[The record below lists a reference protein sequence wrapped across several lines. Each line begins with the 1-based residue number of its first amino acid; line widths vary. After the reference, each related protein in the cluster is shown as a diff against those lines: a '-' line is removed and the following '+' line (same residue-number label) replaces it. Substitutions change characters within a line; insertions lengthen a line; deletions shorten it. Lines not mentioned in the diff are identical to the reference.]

1 MDQNQE
7 QNSPAT
13 EPVADD
19 ASAIMQLAEKADTG
33 VTAATVDQT
42 EPEATQPKEEAAK
55 TPAPAAAVSPQ
66 AEETKQDEADA
77 PKERTPYQQALDR
90 KQKDEARLDRSWK
103 RLHEEKE
110 EIRRQREQLARQPE
124 SPGNVKDPGKT
135 YEDLARDYRNKGDH
149 KMADLALEKAE
160 EARAQARQADDVPE
174 PDAHFSKP
182 AFQRSWAGVRDTLIR
197 QDPTLADPANP
208 VVKIANDLVNDKE
221 MGPIARSHP
230 NGLKAAVGIA
240 RLMIEANAHRLQVQK
255 LREEVKRL
263 SSLTSVEGG
272 NGWNASSRKSPDDM
286 SDAEREAHL
295 RRAMLNADGA

>member
-13 EPVADD
+13 ETVTDD
-19 ASAIMQLAEKADTG
+19 VSAIMQLAEKADTG
-33 VTAATVDQT
+33 VTAETVDQPQ
-42 EPEATQPKEEAAK
+42 PEATQPKEEAAK
-55 TPAPAAAVSPQ
+55 TPAPAAAVSPK
-66 AEETKQDEADA
+66 ADEPKQDEEA
-77 PKERTPYQQALDR
+77 PPERTPYQQAVDR
-90 KQKDEARLDRSWK
+90 KQKDDARLDRSWK
-103 RLHEEKE
+103 KLHEEKE

-149 KMADLALEKAE
+149 KMAELAQEKAE
-160 EARAQARQADDVPE
+160 EARDKVRQADSVPE
-174 PDAHFSKP
+174 PDANWSKP
-182 AFQRSWAGVRDTLIR
+182 AFQRGWADVRDTLIR
-197 QDPTLADPANP
+197 QDPTLADVANP
-208 VVKIANDLVNDKE
+208 VVKIANDLVNDE
-221 MGPIARSHP
+221 ETGPIARSHP

-263 SSLTSVEGG
+263 SSLTSVEAG
-272 NGWNASSRKSPDDM
+272 NGWNASSRRSPDDM
-286 SDAEREAHL
+286 SDVEREAHL

>member
-7 QNSPAT
+7 QNSPAA
-13 EPVADD
+13 EPAADD
-19 ASAIMQLAEKADTG
+19 VSAIMQLAEKADTG
-33 VTAATVDQT
+33 VTAETVDRT
-42 EPEATQPKEEAAK
+42 EPEATQPKEEAAN
-55 TPAPAAAVSPQ
+55 TPAPAAAVSPK
-66 AEETKQDEADA
+66 ADEPKPDEDA
-77 PKERTPYQQALDR
+77 PKERTPYQQAVDR
-90 KQKDEARLDRSWK
+90 KQKDEERLDRSWK
-103 RLHEEKE
+103 KLHEEKE
-110 EIRRQREQLARQPE
+110 EIRRQREQLARQPV

-149 KMADLALEKAE
+149 KMAELALEKAE
-160 EARAQARQADDVPE
+160 EAREQVRQVDEVPK
-174 PDAHFSKP
+174 PDAHFDKP
-182 AFQRSWAGVRDTLIR
+182 AFRRGWADVRDTLIR
-197 QDPTLADPANP
+197 QDPSLANVDNP

-272 NGWNASSRKSPDDM
+272 NGWNASSRRSPDDM

>member
-7 QNSPAT
+7 QNSPVIDT
-13 EPVADD
+13 VTDD
-19 ASAIMQLAEKADTG
+19 VSVIMQLAEKADTG
-33 VTAATVDQT
+33 VTAETVDQPQ
-42 EPEATQPKEEAAK
+42 PEATQPKEEAAK
-55 TPAPAAAVSPQ
+55 TPAPAAAESLKADEP
-66 AEETKQDEADA
+66 KQDEEA
-77 PKERTPYQQALDR
+77 PPERTPYQQAVDR
-90 KQKDEARLDRSWK
+90 KQKDDARLDRSWK
-103 RLHEEKE
+103 KLHEEKE

-135 YEDLARDYRNKGDH
+135 YEELARDYRNKGDH
-149 KMADLALEKAE
+149 KMAELALEKAE
-160 EARAQARQADDVPE
+160 EARDKVRQADSVPE
-174 PDAHFSKP
+174 PDAHWDKP
-182 AFQRSWAGVRDTLIR
+182 AFQRGWSGVRDTLIR

-272 NGWNASSRKSPDDM
+272 NGWNASSRRSPDDM

>member
-1 MDQNQE
+1 MEQNQE

-13 EPVADD
+13 EPAAAD

-33 VTAATVDQT
+33 VTAETVDQT
-42 EPEATQPKEEAAK
+42 EPEATQPGEEAAK
-55 TPAPAAAVSPQ
+55 DPAPAAAESPQ
-66 AEETKQDEADA
+66 AERTEQDEA

-110 EIRRQREQLARQPE
+110 DLRRQREQLARQPE
-124 SPGNVKDPGKT
+124 NPGKEKDPGRI
-135 YEDLARDYRNKGDH
+135 YAELARDFRNKGDH
-149 KMADLALEKAE
+149 KMAELALEKAE
-160 EARAQARQADDVPE
+160 ELREKARESETVPN
-174 PDAHFSKP
+174 PDAHWDKP
-182 AFQRSWAGVRDTLIR
+182 AFQRGWAEARDTLIR

-208 VVKIANDLVNDKE
+208 VVRIANDLVNDKE

>member
-1 MDQNQE
+1 MEQNQE
-7 QNSPAT
+7 QNTPAT
-13 EPVADD
+13 EPGADHP
-19 ASAIMQLAEKADTG
+19 SAIMHLPEQADAG
-33 VTAATVDQT
+33 APPVAPDQT
-42 EPEATQPKEEAAK
+42 QAEPAKPKEEAA
-55 TPAPAAAVSPQ
+55 TNPAPAAAESPG
-66 AEETKQDEADA
+66 ADDAKPDEEA
-77 PKERTPYQQALDR
+77 PKERTPYQEAVDR
-90 KQKDEARLDRSWK
+90 KQKDAARLDRSWK

-110 EIRRQREQLARQPE
+110 ELRRQREELARRPE
-124 SPGNVKDPGKT
+124 APGSAKDPGKT

-149 KMADLALEKAE
+149 KMAELALEKAE
-160 EARAQARQADDVPE
+160 EAREKAREADSVPN
-174 PDAHFSKP
+174 PDAHWDKP
-182 AFQRSWAGVRDTLIR
+182 AFQRGWAEARDTLIR

-208 VVKIANDLVNDKE
+208 VVRIANDLVNDRE

>member
-13 EPVADD
+13 ETVADD

-33 VTAATVDQT
+33 VTAETVDQPK
-42 EPEATQPKEEAAK
+42 PEATQPKEEAAN
-55 TPAPAAAVSPQ
+55 TPAPAAAESPK
-66 AEETKQDEADA
+66 ADEPKQDEEV
-77 PKERTPYQQALDR
+77 PPERTPYQQAVDR

-110 EIRRQREQLARQPE
+110 EIRRQREQLARQPV
-124 SPGNVKDPGKT
+124 SPGSVKDPGKT

-160 EARAQARQADDVPE
+160 EARKVAQEADGVPN
-174 PDAHFSKP
+174 PAAHFDKP
-182 AFQRSWAGVRDTLIR
+182 AFQRGWAEVRDTLIR
-197 QDPTLADPANP
+197 QDPSLADAGNP

-272 NGWNASSRKSPDDM
+272 NGWNASSRRSPDDM

>member
-13 EPVADD
+13 ETVVDD
-19 ASAIMQLAEKADTG
+19 VSAIMQLAEKADTG
-33 VTAATVDQT
+33 VTAETVNQT

-55 TPAPAAAVSPQ
+55 TPAPAAAESPK
-66 AEETKQDEADA
+66 ADEPKQDEEA
-77 PKERTPYQQALDR
+77 PPERTPYQQAVDR

-103 RLHEEKE
+103 KLHEEKE
-110 EIRRQREQLARQPE
+110 EIRRQREQLARQPV
-124 SPGNVKDPGKT
+124 SPGNVKDPVKT

-149 KMADLALEKAE
+149 EMADLALETADKVRKEAAE
-160 EARAQARQADDVPE
+160 AESVPE
-174 PDAHFSKP
+174 PDAHFNKP
-182 AFQRSWAGVRDTLIR
+182 AFQRGWADVRDTLIR
-197 QDPTLADPANP
+197 QDPSLADEHNP
-208 VVKIANDLVNDKE
+208 VVKIANKLVNDDE
-221 MGPIARSHP
+221 LGPIARSHP

-240 RLMIEANAHRLQVQK
+240 RLMIEADAHRLQVQK

-272 NGWNASSRKSPDDM
+272 NGWNASSRRSPDDM
-286 SDAEREAHL
+286 SDVEREAHL

>member
-1 MDQNQE
+1 MEQNQD

-13 EPVADD
+13 EPAADD

-33 VTAATVDQT
+33 VTAATVDPPQ
-42 EPEATQPKEEAAK
+42 PDATQPKEEAANN
-55 TPAPAAAVSPQ
+55 TAPAAAESPK
-66 AEETKQDEADA
+66 ADEPKQDEET
-77 PKERTPYQQALDR
+77 PPERTPYRQAVER

-110 EIRRQREQLARQPE
+110 EIRRQREQLARQPV
-124 SPGNVKDPGKT
+124 SPGNAKDPGKT

-149 KMADLALEKAE
+149 KMAELALEKAE
-160 EARAQARQADDVPE
+160 EAREKAREADSVPN
-174 PDAHFSKP
+174 PDAHWDKP
-182 AFQRSWAGVRDTLIR
+182 AFQRGWAEARDSLIR

-208 VVKIANDLVNDKE
+208 VVKIANDLVNDRE

-272 NGWNASSRKSPDDM
+272 NGWNASSRRSPDDM

>member
-7 QNSPAT
+7 QNSLAT
-13 EPVADD
+13 ETAADD
-19 ASAIMQLAEKADTG
+19 VSAIMQLAEKADTG
-33 VTAATVDQT
+33 VTAETVDQPQ
-42 EPEATQPKEEAAK
+42 PEATQPKEEAAK
-55 TPAPAAAVSPQ
+55 TPAPAAAVSPK
-66 AEETKQDEADA
+66 ADEPKQDEEA
-77 PKERTPYQQALDR
+77 PPERTPYQQAVDR

-103 RLHEEKE
+103 KLHEEKE
-110 EIRRQREQLARQPE
+110 EIRRQREQLARRPE
-124 SPGNVKDPGKT
+124 SPGSAKDPGKT

-149 KMADLALEKAE
+149 KMAELALEKAE
-160 EARAQARQADDVPE
+160 EARDKVRQADDVPD
-174 PDAHFSKP
+174 PDAHWDTP
-182 AFQRSWAGVRDTLIR
+182 AFQRGWSDVRDTLIR

-240 RLMIEANAHRLQVQK
+240 RLMIEANSHRLQVQK

-272 NGWNASSRKSPDDM
+272 NGWNASSRRSPDDM
-286 SDAEREAHL
+286 SDVEREAHL

>member
-1 MDQNQE
+1 MEQNQE

-13 EPVADD
+13 EPAADD
-19 ASAIMQLAEKADTG
+19 ASTIMQLAEKADTG

-42 EPEATQPKEEAAK
+42 ETEATQPKEEAAN
-55 TPAPAAAVSPQ
+55 TPAPAAAESPR
-66 AEETKQDEADA
+66 ADEPKQDEET
-77 PKERTPYQQALDR
+77 PPERTPYRQAVER
-90 KQKDEARLDRSWK
+90 KQRDEARLDRSWK

-124 SPGNVKDPGKT
+124 SPGNAKDPGKT

-149 KMADLALEKAE
+149 KMAELALEKAE
-160 EARAQARQADDVPE
+160 EAREKAREADSVPN
-174 PDAHFSKP
+174 PDAHWEKP
-182 AFQRSWAGVRDTLIR
+182 AFQRGWAEARDTLIR

-208 VVKIANDLVNDKE
+208 VVRIANDLVNDRE